1 MTFFFRSGLVAIAM
15 LAAGL
20 FSPVQAGEA
29 DFTLV
34 NRTGYTLREIYL
46 APTKSK
52 SWGKDRMGDDV
63 LENGKS
69 RLFKFGEK
77 GACTQDLKVIFD
89 DDGSDVTWEGFDL
102 CTINKITLRYNR
114 KSGETTAITE

>member
-46 APTKSK
+46 SPSK
-52 SWGKDRMGDDV
+52 SNTWGKDRMGDDV

-77 GACTQDLKVIFD
+77 GACMQDLKVVFE

-102 CTINKITLRYNR
+102 CSINKITLRYNR